1 MGFLIMKYYNIRQLE
16 ETDCAAA
23 CLATISMYY
32 ELDINISKLRDI
44 CGTDI
49 QGTNVNSL
57 VEAAKALNYESKSV
71 RISEENFNKDNINFP
86 VIVHGITSIGTS
98 HFIVVYD
105 IKKNHVVVADPAKKE
120 KRMTQKDFFKFYSGV
135 CVFLKPNNEFISGK
149 TVGSTL
155 LFKFIK
161 LLLPHKKLFIIAII
175 SSIILTTLGVFSN
188 FFNQILID
196 EILPYNLNNQ
206 LTIFCIGFLIIS
218 FINIIIGSLR
228 QHILL
233 YLSQK
238 IDIPLTLGYFKHI
251 FSLPTRF
258 FSTRRTGDIITRFQD
273 AGTIKN
279 IMSNIALSVLIDV
292 TLVGVVGVV
301 LYFMNSK
308 LFIVIM
314 ILTIINVILVYVFKK
329 PYKSINLIQMEQS
342 STLSSSM
349 IESLQGVEMIKT
361 NSIEEDR
368 MDLIEQNYIKV
379 LKTNFKE
386 NILSN
391 VQGTISGAIST
402 IGNIVLMWLGA
413 TLVMRGDISLGSLMT
428 FTSMA
433 GFFMDPIGR
442 IVGLQLQIQ
451 ESGIAM
457 KRLSEIYDVEAENIQ
472 KSKKLIGLQGD
483 IKFNN
488 LTFKYTTR
496 EDVLKDISFNV
507 ENGSKVAIVGE
518 SGSGKTTLSKLLF
531 RLYEIDKGNITIN
544 DIDIKDIG
552 LYNLRKKISYVS
564 QNVNFFSGTIK
575 DNITVVNNKIN
586 DEKIKS
592 ILKMAGC
599 DFVFKMSAG
608 IESYLEEAG
617 NNLSGGERQR
627 LAFARAL
634 AKDFDILVLDEATSN
649 LDFISEA
656 KIYETLFNSSYNQT
670 MIIIAHRLSTIRKC
684 DKIVV
689 LHKGHVAEIG
699 NHDELLEKKDI
710 YYNLWQSQVGNNVVS
725 TSVDKLGK
733 EMKYE

>member
-1 MGFLIMKYYNIRQLE
+1 MVMKYYNIRQLE

-32 ELDINISKLRDI
+32 ELDISISKLRDV

-49 QGTNVNSL
+49 HGTNVNSL
-57 VEAAKALNYESKSV
+57 VQAATTLNFESKSV
-71 RISEENFNKDNINFP
+71 RIGEKDFNKDNINFP
-86 VIVHGITSIGTS
+86 IIVHGITNMGTS

-105 IKKNHVVVADPAKKE
+105 IKKNYMIIADPANNE
-120 KRMTQKDFFKFYSGV
+120 KRMSLETFFKFYSGV
-135 CVFLKPNNEFISGK
+135 CIFLKPNEQFVSGK
-149 TVGSTL
+149 TIGSTML
-155 LFKFIK
+155 LKFIK
-161 LLLPHKKLFIIAII
+161 LLFPHKRLFIVAII
-175 SSIILTTLGVFSN
+175 ASIILTTLGVVSN

-196 EILPYNLNNQ
+196 EILPYNLKNQ

-251 FSLPTRF
+251 FSLPMRF
-258 FSTRRTGDIITRFQD
+258 FSTRKTGDILTRFQD

-279 IMSNIALSVLIDV
+279 VMSNIALSVLIDV

-301 LYFMNSK
+301 LYFMNPK
-308 LFIVIM
+308 LFIIII
-314 ILTIINVILVYVFKK
+314 ILTVINIILVYIFKR
-329 PYKSINLIQMEQS
+329 PYKRINLIQMEQS
-342 STLSSSM
+342 SMLSSSM

-361 NSIEEDR
+361 NSIEDDR
-368 MDLIEQNYIKV
+368 MDLIEENYIRV
-379 LKTNFKE
+379 LKTGFKE
-386 NILSN
+386 NVLSN

-413 TLVMRGDISLGSLMT
+413 TLVMNGDITLGSLMA
-428 FTSMA
+428 FTSMS

-442 IVGLQLQIQ
+442 IVALQLQIQ

-457 KRLSEIYDVEAENIQ
+457 KRLSEIYDVEAEKIQ
-472 KSKKLIGLQGD
+472 KTKKLVNLDGD
-483 IKFNN
+483 IKFNS

-496 EDVLKDISFNV
+496 ENVLKDVSF
-507 ENGSKVAIVGE
+507 EITKGSKVAIVGE

-531 RLYEIDKGNITIN
+531 GLYEIDNGNITIN

-552 LYNLRKKISYVS
+552 LYNLRKRISYVS

-575 DNITVVNNKIN
+575 ENITVVNREIN

-599 DFVFKMSAG
+599 DFVFKMPAG
-608 IESYLEEAG
+608 IDTYLEEAG

-634 AKDFDILVLDEATSN
+634 AKEFDVLVLDEATSN

-656 KIYETLFNSSYNQT
+656 RIYETLFNSNYNQT

-684 DKIVV
+684 DKIIV
-689 LHKGHVAEIG
+689 LDNGSVAEIG
-699 NHDELLEKKDI
+699 SHDELLARKGN
-710 YYNLWQSQVGNNVVS
+710 YYNLWQSQVGNNISITV
-725 TSVDKLGK
+725 KEPLRK